1 MAKQSI
7 AFSWKGMWSL
17 ETGYIVESGKEEDK
31 VYDLMKVLQ
40 EWNGQN
46 ISVAIKLEGEPEQV
60 TEESVS
66 EDYEDGDSDW

>member
-1 MAKQSI
+1 
-7 AFSWKGMWSL
+7 MWSL